1 MSDAEILKKAA
12 QKQQKRVL
20 VGTVV
25 SNKMNKTIVVSV
37 ARRTVHR
44 LYKKYVNKTKKV
56 KVHDELETANIGD
69 RVRVVESRPMSKT
82 KHWRL
87 VEVIERAR

>member
-1 MSDAEILKKAA
+1 MSDAEVLKEAA
-12 QKQQKRVL
+12 QRQQKRVL

-25 SNKMNKTIVVSV
+25 SNRMNKTIVISV

-44 LYKKYVNKTKKV
+44 LYKKYVNKSKQV
-56 KVHDELETANIGD
+56 KVHDEQERANIGD
-69 RVRVVESRPMSKT
+69 RVRVVESRPISKT
-82 KHWRL
+82 KRWRL

>member
-1 MSDAEILKKAA
+1 MSDAELLKKAA

-25 SNKMNKTIVVSV
+25 SDKMNKTIIVSV

-44 LYKKYVNKTKKV
+44 LYKKYVNTSKRVT
-56 KVHDELETANIGD
+56 VHDEKEVANIGD
-69 RVRVVESRPMSKT
+69 RVRVVESRPISKT
-82 KHWRL
+82 KRWRL